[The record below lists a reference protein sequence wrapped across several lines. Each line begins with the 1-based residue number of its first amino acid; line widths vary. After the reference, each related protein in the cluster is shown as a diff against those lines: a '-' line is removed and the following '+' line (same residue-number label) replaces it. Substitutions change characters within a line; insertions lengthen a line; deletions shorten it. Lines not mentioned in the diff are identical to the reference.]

1 MTALP
6 TVDDL
11 QQTAQNAIQSRRES
25 LTDFETGSV
34 LDAVTYSGAILAQE
48 LQAFAVQL
56 FSQLFFSTE
65 NREALNA
72 LVTDRFG
79 GNLEPQGATP
89 AIGTLTISRGSAG
102 APVLI
107 PAGTVCAPSSA
118 AELTFTTT
126 EDRLLSDLEIDCPAT
141 CTVTGT
147 SGNVVAGQI
156 NTLVGTPPVPGLTV
170 TNAERFAGGAE
181 AETLVQLRA
190 RIQVYY
196 QNLSRGVAAALQ
208 LGALSV
214 DGVRVAVVDE
224 AHIAPEDGGYVEL
237 LVGDTEG
244 YSNTELVAAV
254 QAILVDWRAAGVL
267 VVVTGVSRL
276 ELGVQLALTLTS
288 EAALG
293 RVADDVR
300 AALEAY
306 GKTLAAGQTIYLS
319 QLERVAINVSPYE
332 RGGLILDADAVL
344 TLEGDLLE
352 GDLPVARAR
361 VPRLVLD
368 LITVAGV
375 VNE

>member
-1 MTALP
+1 MTLP

-11 QQTAQNAIQSRRES
+11 QQTARTAIQSRRDS

-34 LDAVTYSGAILAQE
+34 LDAITYSGAILAQE
-48 LQAFAVQL
+48 IQAYAAQL
-56 FSQLFFSTE
+56 FAKLFFSTE
-65 NREALNA
+65 DSDALNA
-72 LVTDRFG
+72 LVVDRFG
-79 GNLEPQGATP
+79 GNLKPQLATA
-89 AIGTLTISRGSAG
+89 AIGTLTFRRASGG

-107 PAGTVCAPSSA
+107 SAGTVCAPESA
-118 AELTFTTT
+118 PELTFVTT

-141 CTVTGT
+141 CTVTGGV
-147 SGNVVAGQI
+147 GNVAAGQI
-156 NTLVGTPPVPGLTV
+156 TLLVTPPMTGLMV
-170 TNAERFAGGAE
+170 VNVERFVGGAE

-190 RIQVYY
+190 RIQLYY

-224 AHIAPEDGGYVEL
+224 THIAPDDGGYVEL
-237 LVGDTEG
+237 LVGDSDG
-244 YSNTELVAAV
+244 YSNTELVTAV
-254 QAILVDWRAAGVL
+254 EAIMVNWRAAGVL
-267 VVVTGVSRL
+267 VVITGVSRL
-276 ELGVQLALTLTS
+276 ELGAQLILTLTS

-332 RGGLILDADAVL
+332 QGGVILDADAML
-344 TLEGDLLE
+344 TLQGETLEGDH
-352 GDLPVARAR
+352 PVARAQ